1 MKYKVQRYKVQLV
14 KDGRAAL
21 LATKRI
27 PCADDAEKLFYPVFA
42 GLPHEE
48 VWMALC
54 DAKNEVLGLVRVGQ
68 GGMHGCAL
76 KPSDVLRPAI
86 AAGASGYILAH
97 NHPSNDPTPS
107 QADIEMTRLLI
118 KASGIVGVTC
128 LDHLILTW
136 TGGYRSLRDSLVFDD

>member
-68 GGMHGCAL
+68 GGMHGCA
-76 KPSDVLRPAI
+76 PGPARWRRPTCSARSR
-86 AAGASGYILAH
+86 AGRHCG
-97 NHPSNDPTPS
+97 
-107 QADIEMTRLLI
+107 
-118 KASGIVGVTC
+118 
-128 LDHLILTW
+128 W
-136 TGGYRSLRDSLVFDD
+136 RD